1 MPVSQT
7 NERALEDCIEAALIE
22 RSRYEKGNPADF
34 DREFAIDREKFW
46 RFLETTQPKE
56 LEKLKDRPNWQRLIL
71 ERLDRKIK
79 KDGILSVLKKGLA
92 IDAAL
97 LTLLY
102 SLPYN
107 DESSKVLENFEHNL
121 FSITRQVHYSESDP
135 NRSIDIVLFINGMAI
150 ATMELKNAWSGQTV
164 YHAREQYKKDRDP
177 KEPLLQFA
185 RCVVHFAVDT
195 DEVWMTTKLDKD
207 NTYFLPFNK
216 GFNYGKGNPPNPNGH
231 KSAYLWEDTLTRPSL
246 TNIIEHFAILAP
258 GGNKTPLQQKSLYFP
273 RYHQLDVV
281 RQLLIHA
288 QQNGVGQTYLIQHSA
303 GSGKSNSITWTAYQL
318 IELYAPGSGF
328 PMFDSVVVVTDRT
341 VLDKQIRDNIKD
353 FSETK
358 NIIAHANSSSE
369 LKTALETGKRIII
382 TTVQKFPFIVNG
394 VEDLSD
400 SNFAII
406 IDEAHSSQ
414 SGQAADKMNTA
425 LGSRDEE
432 PEDLQD
438 KILKAMEGR
447 RMGRNASFFAFTA
460 TPKNTTLEKFGRKT
474 ANGKPEPFHLYSMK
488 QAIEEGFIL
497 DVLANYTTYRSYYEI
512 QKSVQNN
519 PLFDTAKAQKKL
531 RAFVEGHKETI
542 ATKADIMVNH
552 FLEQVWTPKKLKG
565 QAKAM
570 VVTRSIETAIRYF
583 LTIREILK
591 RENAPFK
598 AIVAFSGKKTVD
610 GIEYTEDIING
621 FPSKDIPAKLKE
633 DDYKILVVANKFLT
647 GFDEPLLH
655 TMYVDKKLQS
665 VLAVQTLSRLNRSNN
680 KMGKVDTFVLDFFNT
695 VEDIKHAF
703 DDFYTATSLS
713 EPTDVNVLHDLKD
726 ALDYVSV
733 YEWHEVEQFNE
744 LFFNKAEA
752 DQLSP
757 LIDTAAARF
766 NEELALEDEDK
777 IDFKIKAKQFVKIYG
792 QVACIIPYN
801 NVQWEKLHWFLKFLI
816 PKLVVIDPE
825 QDQIDAL
832 LESIDLS
839 TYGLERVQLNYA
851 IGLDASE
858 SEVDPQNSN
867 LRGYRGDAPQ
877 QDPLDQIISAF
888 NDRFFSGWNATPQ
901 EQRVKFLNIAK
912 HVVDNPSY
920 QTQVV
925 NNQDEQN
932 RRIAL
937 EQLIQQAISQERRRE
952 LDLYKRYASDQ
963 EFKRA
968 FDFSIMRL
976 LEDENALASLDLIA
990 RQPNIPVKTAGLKE
1004 NSALVGLME
1013 RSEEYITQQLGANEK
1028 WAVINRA
1035 IWDVIA
1041 TKPDQAFMLSDIEAI
1056 ASNHLCDSDGVFAVL
1071 ALLGRP
1077 AAKILRMKYF
1087 RPDSDSEEEDEV
1099 SPQEIGNCIR
1109 AWWKEKSLSDNDW
1122 QNWASD
1128 ILVKWS
1134 PVSKGE
1140 DI

>member
-7 NERALEDCIEAALIE
+7 NERALEECIEAALTE
-22 RSRYEKGNPADF
+22 HSRYEKGNPADF
-34 DREFAIDREKFW
+34 DREFAIDRDKFW

-56 LEKLKDRPNWQRLIL
+56 LDKLKDRPNWQRLIL

-92 IDAAL
+92 IDAAH

-107 DESSKVLENFEHNL
+107 DANPKVSENFERNL
-121 FSITRQVHYSESDP
+121 FSVTRQVHYSQSDP
-135 NRSIDIVLFINGMAI
+135 GLSIDIVLFLNGMAI
-150 ATMELKNAWSGQTV
+150 ATIELKNAWSGQTV

-195 DEVWMTTKLDKD
+195 DEVWMTTKLDKGS
-207 NTYFLPFNK
+207 TYFLPFNK

-231 KSAYLWEDTLTRPSL
+231 KSAYLWEDTLTRQSL

-258 GGNKTPLQQKSLYFP
+258 GDNKTPLQQKSLYFP

-281 RQLLIHA
+281 RQLLTHA
-288 QQNGVGQTYLIQHSA
+288 QQNGVGQNYLIQHSA

-318 IELYAPGSGF
+318 IELYASGADL

-341 VLDKQIRDNIKD
+341 VLDKQIRDTIKD

-358 NIIAHANSSSE
+358 NIIAHANSASE

-382 TTVQKFPFIVNG
+382 TTIQKFPFIVNG

-400 SNFAII
+400 RHFAII

-425 LGSRDEE
+425 LGNDNEE

-447 RMGRNASFFAFTA
+447 KMGRNASFFAFTA
-460 TPKNTTLEKFGRKT
+460 TPKKTTLEKFGQRDTDGEFK
-474 ANGKPEPFHLYSMK
+474 PFHLYSMK

-512 QKSVQNN
+512 QKSVQDN
-519 PLFDTAKAQKKL
+519 PLFDTTKAQKKL
-531 RAFVEGHKETI
+531 RAFVEAHQETI
-542 ATKADIMVNH
+542 ATKADIMVSH

-583 LTIREILK
+583 VTIRKILK
-591 RENAPFK
+591 RENASFK
-598 AIVAFSGKKTVD
+598 AIVAFSGTKTVD

-621 FPSKDIPAKLKE
+621 FPSKDIPAKFKE

-695 VEDIKHAF
+695 VDDIKNAF

-726 ALDYVSV
+726 ALDDVSV
-733 YEWHEVEQFNE
+733 YEWREVEQFNE

-757 LIDTAAARF
+757 LIDTAATRF
-766 NEELALEDEDK
+766 NDELALEDEDK

-801 NVQWEKLHWFLKFLI
+801 NVQWEKLYWFLKFLI

-825 QDQIDAL
+825 QAQIDEL
-832 LESIDLS
+832 LESVDLS
-839 TYGLERVQLNYA
+839 TYGLERVKLNYA

-858 SEVDPQNSN
+858 SELDPQNPN
-867 LRGYRGDAPQ
+867 LRGYHGDAPQ
-877 QDPLDQIISAF
+877 QDPLDQIIASF
-888 NDRFFSGWNATPQ
+888 NDRFFSGWDATPQ

-912 HVVDNPSY
+912 HVVENPNY

-952 LDLYKRYASDQ
+952 LDLYRRYASDQ

-968 FDFSIMRL
+968 FDFSITRL
-976 LEDENALASLDLIA
+976 LEDENALASLDL
-990 RQPNIPVKTAGLKE
+990 T
-1004 NSALVGLME
+1004 
-1013 RSEEYITQQLGANEK
+1013 GA
-1028 WAVINRA
+1028 
-1035 IWDVIA
+1035 
-1041 TKPDQAFMLSDIEAI
+1041 
-1056 ASNHLCDSDGVFAVL
+1056 
-1071 ALLGRP
+1071 
-1077 AAKILRMKYF
+1077 
-1087 RPDSDSEEEDEV
+1087 
-1099 SPQEIGNCIR
+1099 
-1109 AWWKEKSLSDNDW
+1109 
-1122 QNWASD
+1122 
-1128 ILVKWS
+1128 
-1134 PVSKGE
+1134 
-1140 DI
+1140 